1 MKRLAGLSLVLL
13 LTACHHRPAERPI
26 LTTDTLRTDTQPVP
40 SEDTAPP
47 DTVDLPTQ
55 SLADA
60 PPCLPV
66 DPNYKISPKPRR
78 LVARAAPS
86 LVGPPSPAPPAPV
99 GEAAIKPVENLS
111 MSVLGKKVHGAQGE
125 DLGRVVD
132 VIADVSGQVRIAIIE
147 FGGFLGVGL
156 KRVAVDWSLLKF
168 QKNSEDSP
176 WLLEVPQQK
185 LQAAP
190 EYKDGHPYALMAPP
204 SAAVAAPTGVASA
217 APATQK

>member
-1 MKRLAGLSLVLL
+1 MKRLAGLALIVLL
-13 LTACHHRPAERPI
+13 AACHHRPAERPI
-26 LTTDTLRTDTQPVP
+26 LTTDTLRTDAQPMP
-40 SEDTAPP
+40 SEGTAPP
-47 DTVDLPTQ
+47 DTVDLPAQ
-55 SLADA
+55 SLTDA

-66 DPNYKISPKPRR
+66 DPNTKISPRPRR
-78 LVARAAPS
+78 IVTRTAP
-86 LVGPPSPAPPAPV
+86 PPAVVPAPALPAPV

-111 MSVLGKKVHGAQGE
+111 MSVLGKKVHGARGE

-176 WLLEVPQQK
+176 WLLDVPQQK

-204 SAAVAAPTGVASA
+204 SAAVAAPVGASP
-217 APATQK
+217 APDTQK

>member
-1 MKRLAGLSLVLL
+1 MKRTACLATVLL
-13 LTACHHRPAERPI
+13 LSACHHRPPARPI
-26 LTTDTLRTDTQPVP
+26 LTTDTLRTDPQPMP

-47 DTVDLPTQ
+47 DTVDVPTQ
-55 SLADA
+55 ALTDA

-78 LVARAAPS
+78 TVVRPVPAPA
-86 LVGPPSPAPPAPV
+86 PPPAPPAAV
-99 GEAAIKPVENLS
+99 AEAAIKPVQNLS
-111 MSVLGKKVHGAQGE
+111 MSVLGKKVHDPQGE

-132 VIADVSGQVRIAIIE
+132 VIADVSGQVRIAIVE

-156 KRVAVDWSLLKF
+156 KRVAVDWTLLKF
-168 QKNSEDSP
+168 QKDSEESP
-176 WLLEVPQQK
+176 WLLDVPRQK

-204 SAAVAAPTGVASA
+204 SAAVASPPNAASA
-217 APATQK
+217 PPDSQK